1 MIIPD
6 TNAILTYG
14 IDFDARREG
23 GKPVRVQR
31 HGREAAVALIDGAA
45 GAGTLRIPDM
55 VAAEVRRTAAK
66 AVSSAAKSAGAPYYA
81 EDEVVEEVRGA
92 FHPLYK
98 RFRIEDREEYV
109 GSVNDMYI
117 DIWGDAR
124 MADAVGGWLRV
135 KEKRGKRVARP
146 SVEANKGD
154 FVILSTAAY
163 WAARGHTVKLVT
175 FDHDFLAFA
184 GVILERL
191 GVRVVD
197 CRRPAR

>member
-6 TNAILTYG
+6 TNAILTYS
-14 IDFDARREG
+14 IDFAASGED
-23 GKPVRVQR
+23 GKPARVER
-31 HGREAAVALIDGAA
+31 HGREAAVVLIDGAA

-117 DIWGDAR
+117 DIWGDVR
-124 MADAVGGWLRV
+124 MADSVGGWRRV
-135 KEKRGKRVARP
+135 KEKRGKRAARP
-146 SVEANKGD
+146 SLEANKGD

-163 WAARGHTVKLVT
+163 GAARGHAVEMAT

-184 GVILERL
+184 DAILGRL

>member
-6 TNAILTYG
+6 TNAVLTYA
-14 IDFDARREG
+14 IDFDASGED

-66 AVSSAAKSAGAPYYA
+66 AVSSAAKSAGAPHYV
-81 EDEVVEEVRGA
+81 EKEVVGRVIEISKS
-92 FHPLYK
+92 LYK
-98 RFRIEDREEYV
+98 RFRIKDRKEYI

-154 FVILSTAAY
+154 FVILSTAAD
-163 WAARGHTVKLVT
+163 WAARGHTVELIT